1 MEMNNQLK
9 LGFDASTGELQ
20 VIAAGDLPEKPNRVI
35 VEAPDWWLEQGEP
48 IDVWLVNDQVSIN
61 PPSLWQKTK
70 TKIPGVK

>member
-1 MEMNNQLK
+1 MDKQQSTW
-9 LGFDASTGELQ
+9 LGFDASTSKLQ
-20 VIAAGDLPEKPNRVI
+20 VISASELDDKPGRVI

-48 IDVWLVNDQVSIN
+48 IDVWLVNDQVSIK

>member
-48 IDVWLVNDQVSIN
+48 IEVWLVDGQVSTK

-70 TKIPGVK
+70 TKIPVVK